1 MAVSFWFAWV
11 ESTDTTFLPAFA
23 RMDEDVVAFEVSHQ
37 EGDHASLTVDIRNP
51 RVGLLSPGRKTWA
64 WLGWTNPDSSGGP
77 TALLF
82 GRIVGVPV
90 DLQENII
97 RVNFI
102 ARPADFDARKRS
114 LAETLKVAPYWDP
127 VWIRPEVR
135 DDPDVVLEARP
146 ALYHTDR
153 ITHSVTLSSI
163 LPDDGSTSGE
173 SDGIVIFGDSDI
185 IAGSMNMTY
194 GEPPLRRVDVTGEIL
209 WTQQATGTVDI
220 TARLLSEFRAAGTS
234 ESRMVSS
241 FTGQGL
247 YDDWPE
253 PGDDI
258 GGGWTIGMEMTIRPA
273 DGMATPKSFKS
284 VTVKYDRMPE
294 SGIETATAVPFKV
307 KFPLWRFIPFLPVS
321 YEASRSRS
329 EKVLF
334 TLAADVQAIMLD
346 ESDTETLK
354 LDFSSSEV
362 TELIDDEGSHAT
374 MPIGDLARRQY
385 FTTDR
390 GQQSLEYLISVARTQ
405 LLARSRT
412 VEIECGISFARAA
425 ELSCRLSARIED
437 ARLPGGEATGKV
449 IAYSF
454 GCNGDTGE
462 MTGDVRIAC
471 CIGKGNTVQALLGN
485 PLYVDDDYVEDDYQ
499 VREGEM
505 VAAVPNEVTYQPLG
519 DPPQDD
525 GVDFNAMTP
534 ANIIESLTVTNG
546 INIQRD
552 ILSGSFI
559 DITAATEAL
568 NARYTTVD
576 LVLQPVTGGPFEQ
589 TYHLT
594 VSDLMVPKT
603 IDLEAVA

>member
-1 MAVSFWFAWV
+1 MTTFHFAWV
-11 ESTDTTFLPAFA
+11 DSTDTAWLPAFA
-23 RMDEDVVAFEVSHQ
+23 RMDEDIVAFEVTHQ
-37 EGDHASLTVDIRNP
+37 EGDHAAATVDIRNP
-51 RVGLLSPGRKTWA
+51 RVGLLAPGRKTWA
-64 WLGWTNPDSSGGP
+64 WLGCTDPDGTGGP
-77 TALLF
+77 AALFF

-97 RVNFI
+97 RVSFI
-102 ARPADFDARKRS
+102 ARPADFDARKRT

-135 DDPDVVLEARP
+135 DDPDVVLESRP

-153 ITHSVTLSSI
+153 ITHAVTI
-163 LPDDGSTSGE
+163 
-173 SDGIVIFGDSDI
+173 SDI
-185 IAGSMNMTY
+185 IAGEDGTDLLTAGDMIAGSMNMTY
-194 GEPPLRRVDVTGEIL
+194 GEPPLRRVDVEAEVL
-209 WTQQATGTVDI
+209 WQQQAQGTTDI
-220 TARLLSEFRAAGTS
+220 TARLLAAFRTAGTS
-234 ESRMVSS
+234 EAHMVSS

-258 GGGWTIGMEMTIRPA
+258 GGGWTIGKTMTIKPA
-273 DGMATPKSFKS
+273 DGMSTPKSFKS
-284 VTVKYDRMPE
+284 VTVKYDRVPE
-294 SGIETATAVPFKV
+294 SGIDTATAVPFKI

-334 TLAADVQAIMLD
+334 SLHADVQALMLD
-346 ESDTETLK
+346 ASDTETLK

-362 TELIDDEGSHAT
+362 TELIDGDGSNAV
-374 MPIGDLARRQY
+374 MPIGDLASRQY
-385 FTTDR
+385 LPTDR
-390 GQQSLEYLISVARTQ
+390 GRQSIEYLISVARTQ

-412 VEIECGISFARAA
+412 VNIECGISFARAT
-425 ELSCRLSARIED
+425 ELSCRLSARIVD
-437 ARLPGGEATGKV
+437 DRLPGGEATGKIV
-449 IAYSF
+449 AYSF
-454 GCNGDTGE
+454 GCNGDAGE
-462 MTGDVRIAC
+462 MTGNVRIAC
-471 CIGKGNTVQALLGN
+471 CIGKGNTVTALAGN
-485 PLYVDDDYVEDDYQ
+485 PLYVDDDYVDDDYQ
-499 VREGEM
+499 VREGET
-505 VAAVPNEVTYQPLG
+505 VAAIAGEVTYQPIG

-525 GVDFNAMTP
+525 GVDFHAMTP

-546 INIQRD
+546 ITVQRD

-568 NARYTTVD
+568 NARHTEVA

-594 VSDLMVPKT
+594 VSDLMVPKA
-603 IDLEAVA
+603 IDLEATA